1 MNTLVNPSL
10 LPSQHIFIIDDNAS
24 MTKLLK
30 IMLTQ
35 MGYLTYGYSNAI
47 DFLNAIPDVTPS
59 ILITDMNMSQMTG
72 IELQV
77 ELGRLERT
85 MPVIF
90 ISGEA
95 TVPQSIAALKQGA
108 VDFLLKPINKQQL
121 KAAVE
126 SAFEVEVQKRLCAS
140 NKASFASTLKILSPR
155 ERETYE
161 LLILGYNNTEILEA
175 LHISLP
181 TTKQYKTAVMRKLQV
196 NSLAELINL
205 QKIS

>member
-1 MNTLVNPSL
+1 M
-10 LPSQHIFIIDDNAS
+10 
-24 MTKLLK
+24 
-30 IMLTQ
+30 
-35 MGYLTYGYSNAI
+35 
-47 DFLNAIPDVTPS
+47 PDVDCS

-140 NKASFASTLKILSPR
+140 NKASFTSRLKILSPR
-155 ERETYE
+155 EREIYE
-161 LLILGYNNTEILEA
+161 LLILGYNNTEILET
-175 LHISLP
+175 LRVSLP
-181 TTKQYKTAVMRKLQV
+181 TAKQYKVAVMRKLKIK
-196 NSLAELINL
+196 SLSALISL
-205 QKIS
+205 DRF

>member
-1 MNTLVNPSL
+1 MNTLVNSSL
-10 LPSQHIFIIDDNAS
+10 LASQHIFIIDDNAS

-35 MGYLTYGYSNAI
+35 MGYLTYVYSNAI

-59 ILITDMNMSQMTG
+59 IVITDMNMSKMTG
-72 IELQV
+72 IELQF

-121 KAAVE
+121 KAAVQ
-126 SAFEVEVQKRLCAS
+126 SAFEVETQKILGLH
-140 NKASFASTLKILSPR
+140 NKASLTSLLKILSPR

-181 TTKQYKTAVMRKLQV
+181 TTKQYKMTVMRKLKV
-196 NSLAELINL
+196 NSLAELLNL
-205 QKIS
+205 QRVS

>member
-1 MNTLVNPSL
+1 MNTLVNSSL

-140 NKASFASTLKILSPR
+140 NKASFASRLKILSPR

>member
-1 MNTLVNPSL
+1 MDILVKSNL
-10 LPSQHIFIIDDNAS
+10 LAPQHIFIIDDNAS
-24 MTKLLK
+24 MTQLLQ

-95 TVPQSIAALKQGA
+95 TAPQSITAFKQGA
-108 VDFLLKPINKQQL
+108 VDFLLKPINSQQL

-126 SAFEVEVQKRLCAS
+126 SAFEVEVQKKLCAS
-140 NKASFASTLKILSPR
+140 NKASFASRLKILSPR
-155 ERETYE
+155 EREIYE

-181 TTKQYKTAVMRKLQV
+181 TTKTHKTAVMRKLQV

-205 QKIS
+205 QKL

>member
-1 MNTLVNPSL
+1 MNTLINPRL
-10 LPSQHIFIIDDNAS
+10 LASQHIFIIDDNAS

-35 MGYLTYGYSNAI
+35 MGYLTSVYSNAI
-47 DFLNAIPDVTPS
+47 DFLNVMPDVDCS

-126 SAFEVEVQKRLCAS
+126 SAFEAEVQKRLCAS
-140 NKASFASTLKILSPR
+140 NKASLVSRLQILSPR

-161 LLILGYNNTEILEA
+161 LLILGYNNSEILEA

-181 TTKQYKTAVMRKLQV
+181 TAKQYKTAVMRKLNV

-205 QKIS
+205 KQLS

>member
-140 NKASFASTLKILSPR
+140 NKASFASRLKILSPR